1 MTRYI
6 LIKILR
12 SLFTLWIVVTAVFFV
27 LRASGDPLYSVFSLG
42 TPEATLDVFRV
53 KWGIDKSMFEQYLIY
68 VGDIFRGDFGTS
80 FFDGRQAWDIVTER
94 LPKTLLLGG
103 TTFSVSVVVGVALGA
118 FAALKRGTWWDRGIM
133 TAAVASFS
141 MPSYFLALL
150 MILLFSL
157 QLRWLPT
164 AGASTWLHL
173 VMPATALG
181 LTLSGSIARFTRS
194 AMLEVLR
201 QSYMRTAQ
209 AKGAPKR
216 RQIIW
221 HALPNAAIPTVTVIG
236 FQLGWLIGGSV
247 VIETVFSWPGAGRL
261 FITAVGVRDFAVV
274 QLFILMVASTVIT
287 ANLLVDILYG
297 YLDPRISIT
306 GDSK

>member
-6 LIKILR
+6 LFKILR
-12 SLFTLWIVVTAVFFV
+12 SIFTLWVVVTAVFFV
-27 LRASGDPLYSVFSLG
+27 LRASGDPVYSVFSLG

-53 KWGIDKSMFEQYLIY
+53 KWGIDKSMWQQYLIY

-80 FFDGRQAWDIVTER
+80 FFDGQPAWDLVMQR

-103 TTFSVSVVVGVALGA
+103 TAFSVSVVAGVMLGA
-118 FAALKRGTWWDRGIM
+118 IAALKRGTFWDRGIM

-150 MILLFSL
+150 LILFFSL

-164 AGASTWLHL
+164 AGASTWAHL
-173 VMPATALG
+173 ILPATTLG
-181 LTLSGSIARFTRS
+181 LTLAGSIARFTRS

-201 QSYMRTAQ
+201 QPYMRTAR
-209 AKGAPKR
+209 AKGAPHW
-216 RQIIW
+216 RQIAW
-221 HALPNAAIPTVTVIG
+221 HALPNAAIPTITVIG

-247 VIETVFSWPGAGRL
+247 VIETVFAWPGAGRL
-261 FITAVGVRDFAVV
+261 FIVAVGVRDFAVV
-274 QLFILMVASTVIT
+274 QLFILMVASTVIM

-297 YLDPRISIT
+297 VLDPRISVT
-306 GDSK
+306 GSRP

>member
-6 LIKILR
+6 LIKLLR
-12 SLFTLWIVVTAVFFV
+12 SFLTLWIVVTAVFFV
-27 LRASGDPLYSVFSLG
+27 LRASGDPIYSVFSLG

-68 VGDIFRGDFGTS
+68 ISDIFSGDFGTS
-80 FFDGRQAWDIVTER
+80 FFDGRQAWDIVMER
-94 LPKTLLLGG
+94 VPKTLLLGG
-103 TTFSVSVVVGVALGA
+103 VTFSVSVVAGVTLGA
-118 FAALKRGTWWDRGIM
+118 IAALNHGSFWDRGIM

-150 MILLFSL
+150 LILLFSL
-157 QLRWLPT
+157 ELRWLPT
-164 AGASTWLHL
+164 AGASTWKHL
-173 VMPATALG
+173 ILPATTLG
-181 LTLSGSIARFTRS
+181 LTLTGSIARFTRS

-201 QSYMRTAQ
+201 QSYMRTAR
-209 AKGAPKR
+209 AKGAPR
-216 RQIIW
+216 WRQIAW

-247 VIETVFSWPGAGRL
+247 VIETVFAWPGAGRL

-274 QLFILMVASTVIT
+274 QLFILMVASTVII
-287 ANLLVDILYG
+287 ANLFVDILYG
-297 YLDPRISIT
+297 ILDPRISVV
-306 GDSK
+306 GAKK

>member
-27 LRASGDPLYSVFSLG
+27 LRASGDPLYSIFSLG

-53 KWGIDKSMFEQYLIY
+53 KWGIDKSMWQQYLIY

-80 FFDGRQAWDIVTER
+80 FFDGREAWDIVMER

-103 TTFSVSVVVGVALGA
+103 TTFSVSVVAGVMLGA
-118 FAALKRGTWWDRGIM
+118 IAALKRGTFWDRGIM

-150 MILLFSL
+150 LILLFSL

-164 AGASTWLHL
+164 AGASTWQHL
-173 VMPATALG
+173 ILPATTLG
-181 LTLSGSIARFTRS
+181 LTLAGSIARFTRS

-201 QSYMRTAQ
+201 QPYMRTAR
-209 AKGAPKR
+209 AKGAPYW
-216 RQIIW
+216 RQIAW
-221 HALPNAAIPTVTVIG
+221 HALPNAAIPTITVIG

-247 VIETVFSWPGAGRL
+247 VIETVFAWPGAGRL
-261 FITAVGVRDFAVV
+261 FIVAVGVRDFAVV
-274 QLFILMVASTVIT
+274 QLFILMVASTVIL

-297 YLDPRISIT
+297 VLDPRISVT
-306 GDSK
+306 GSKS